1 MVLTVGLLV
10 QRLNREENKMPAK
23 YTKRKMASEGPKG
36 SRSSLR
42 PQYTAARKR
51 ATSRAQ
57 ARTRN
62 SAYPLGRPKVQ
73 EAGVG
78 NLAMTAIR
86 AGMAIAKSGSK
97 AAPAA
102 RLAGSSKTGVS
113 KVTGG
118 MLKNGKPAKY
128 GPKNKTLTPA
138 QKSAQTRAMNR
149 WKAENAK
156 GAASEGPKKKA
167 AASAVSKSA
176 SAKTSKV
183 TGKRIAGGTV
193 AAGAG
198 AAAGYGTYKAAT
210 KRSKYK
216 TNKGGSSSSRGE
228 WTGTGYRK

>member
-1 MVLTVGLLV
+1 
-10 QRLNREENKMPAK
+10 MPAK

-36 SRSSLR
+36 SRSSLK

-62 SAYPLGRPKVQ
+62 SSYPLGRPKIQ
-73 EAGVG
+73 EAGAG
-78 NLAMTAIR
+78 NPAMAAIR
-86 AGMAIAKSGSK
+86 AGAAILKSGRT
-97 AAPAA
+97 AAATARLAGNTAGAAA
-102 RLAGSSKTGVS
+102 RLAGSSKTGVG
-113 KVTGG
+113 KATVV
-118 MLKNGKPAKY
+118 MLKNGKPVKY

-138 QKSAQTRAMNR
+138 QKGAQTRAMNR

-183 TGKRIAGGTV
+183 TGKRIAGGTA